1 MKLSLVLF
9 LGFFVLLGC
18 TRSDNFRIRA
28 LAPIQ
33 EQSSADN
40 LVSAEKSGG
49 AITSSG
55 IRTTGRSYSVVF
67 SGLSVGFTEIST
79 DRSLRSKAGNDVVL
93 DEFFTTN
100 AKYNEL
106 GVMFGDELT
115 LTLGVGGLVSGSA
128 EIKLDYG
135 SSLNAAVNEE
145 IIRST
150 SPSGNSA
157 FFTFGYD
164 LQPFEILAGWRW
176 NNFKASLKSSNTSLE
191 TLANAGKLSYSPKS
205 FSRQTTQVTAGL
217 GISF

>member
-1 MKLSLVLF
+1 MKLYIVLILIIF
-9 LGFFVLLGC
+9 DLGGC

-28 LAPIQ
+28 LAPMQ

-40 LVSAEKSGG
+40 LVSAEKSSG

-79 DRSLRSKAGNDVVL
+79 DRSIRSKAGNDVVL

-128 EIKLDYG
+128 EINLDYG
-135 SSLNAAVNEE
+135 SSLSAAVNEE

-176 NNFKASLKSSNTSLE
+176 NNFKASLRSSNTNLE
-191 TLANAGKLSYSPKS
+191 TLANAGKLSYLSKS
-205 FSRQTTQVTAGL
+205 FSRQTTQVMAGL

>member
-1 MKLSLVLF
+1 MKLSLVLL

-79 DRSLRSKAGNDVVL
+79 DRSIRSKVGNDVVL

-115 LTLGVGGLVSGSA
+115 LTLGVGGLVSGTA

-135 SSLNAAVNEE
+135 SSLSAAVNEE

-176 NNFKASLKSSNTSLE
+176 NNFKASLRSSNTSLE

>member
-1 MKLSLVLF
+1 MVLSLSLFVLF
-9 LGFFVLLGC
+9 GC
-18 TRSDNFRIRA
+18 TRSDNLRVRA
-28 LAPIQ
+28 LAPMQ

-40 LVSAEKSGG
+40 IVSAEKSGG

-79 DRSLRSKAGNDVVL
+79 DRSIRSKAGNDVVL
-93 DEFFTTN
+93 EEFFNTN

-135 SSLNAAVNEE
+135 SSLNAAVNAE

-157 FFTFGYD
+157 FLTFGYD

-176 NNFKASLKSSNTSLE
+176 NNFKASLRSSNTSLE
-191 TLANAGKLSYSPKS
+191 ALANAGSLGYSPKS

>member
-1 MKLSLVLF
+1 MKLSLVLL

-28 LAPIQ
+28 LAPMQ

-79 DRSLRSKAGNDVVL
+79 DRSIRSKAGNDVVL

-157 FFTFGYD
+157 FFTFGYN

-176 NNFKASLKSSNTSLE
+176 NNFKASLRSSNTSLE

>member
-1 MKLSLVLF
+1 MKLLLVLL

-28 LAPIQ
+28 LAPMQ

-40 LVSAEKSGG
+40 LVSSEKTGG

-79 DRSLRSKAGNDVVL
+79 DRSIRSKAGNDVVL

-135 SSLNAAVNEE
+135 SSLNAAVSEE

-157 FFTFGYD
+157 FFTFGYN

-176 NNFKASLKSSNTSLE
+176 NNFKASLRSSNTNLE

>member
-1 MKLSLVLF
+1 MKSSLVYF

-28 LAPIQ
+28 LAPMQ

-40 LVSAEKSGG
+40 LVYAEKSGG

-55 IRTTGRSYSVVF
+55 IRTIGRSYSVVF

-79 DRSLRSKAGNDVVL
+79 DSSIRSKAGNEVVL

-106 GVMFGDELT
+106 GIMFGDELS

-150 SPSGNSA
+150 SPSGNSV

-176 NNFKASLKSSNTSLE
+176 NNFKASLRSSNTSLE
-191 TLANAGKLSYSPKS
+191 TLANSGSLSYSPKS

>member
-1 MKLSLVLF
+1 MKLSLVLL

-28 LAPIQ
+28 LAPMQ

-55 IRTTGRSYSVVF
+55 IRTTGRSYSIVF

-79 DRSLRSKAGNDVVL
+79 DRSIRSKAGNDVVL

>member
-1 MKLSLVLF
+1 MKLSLVLL

-18 TRSDNFRIRA
+18 TRSDNLRIRA
-28 LAPIQ
+28 LAPMQ

-79 DRSLRSKAGNDVVL
+79 DRSIRSKAGNDVVL

-176 NNFKASLKSSNTSLE
+176 NNFKASLRSSNTNLE
-191 TLANAGKLSYSPKS
+191 TLANAGKLSHSQKS

>member
-1 MKLSLVLF
+1 MKLSLVLL
-9 LGFFVLLGC
+9 LGFFVQLGC
-18 TRSDNFRIRA
+18 TRSDNLRIRA
-28 LAPIQ
+28 LAPMQ

-79 DRSLRSKAGNDVVL
+79 DRSIRSKAGNDVVL

>member
-1 MKLSLVLF
+1 MKLSLVFF
-9 LGFFVLLGC
+9 LAFFVLLGC

-28 LAPIQ
+28 LAPMQ
-33 EQSSADN
+33 EQSSANN

-55 IRTTGRSYSVVF
+55 IRTTARSYSVVF

-79 DRSLRSKAGNDVVL
+79 DRSIRSKAGNEAVL

-106 GVMFGDELT
+106 GVMFGDDFT

-135 SSLNAAVNEE
+135 SSLNAAVNAE

-157 FFTFGYD
+157 FLTFGYD

-176 NNFKASLKSSNTSLE
+176 NNFKASLRSSNTSLE
-191 TLANAGKLSYSPKS
+191 TLANAGSLSYSPKS
-205 FSRQTTQVTAGL
+205 FSRQTTQVMAGL

>member
-1 MKLSLVLF
+1 MKLSLIVILIFLVL
-9 LGFFVLLGC
+9 GGC
-18 TRSDNFRIRA
+18 TRSDNLRIRA
-28 LAPIQ
+28 LAPMQ
-33 EQSSADN
+33 EQSGADN
-40 LVSAEKSGG
+40 LVSSEKSSG

-79 DRSLRSKAGNDVVL
+79 DRSIRSKVGNDVIL

-106 GVMFGDELT
+106 GVMFGDEFT
-115 LTLGVGGLVSGSA
+115 FALGVGGLVSGSG

-145 IIRST
+145 TIRST

-176 NNFKASLKSSNTSLE
+176 NNLKARLSSSNTSLE
-191 TLANAGKLSYSPKS
+191 ALSDGGSLSYPSKS

-217 GISF
+217 GMSF

>member
-1 MKLSLVLF
+1 MKLSLVFF
-9 LGFFVLLGC
+9 LAFFVLLGC

-28 LAPIQ
+28 LAPMQ

-79 DRSLRSKAGNDVVL
+79 DRSIRSKAGNDVVL

-135 SSLNAAVNEE
+135 SSLNAAVNAE

-157 FFTFGYD
+157 FLTFGYD
-164 LQPFEILAGWRW
+164 LQPFEILAGLRW
-176 NNFKASLKSSNTSLE
+176 NNFKASLRSSNTSLE
-191 TLANAGKLSYSPKS
+191 ILANAGSLSYWPKS

>member
-1 MKLSLVLF
+1 MKLSVVLSLSLFVLF
-9 LGFFVLLGC
+9 GC
-18 TRSDNFRIRA
+18 TRSDNLRVRA
-28 LAPIQ
+28 LAPMQ

-40 LVSAEKSGG
+40 IVSAEKSGG

-79 DRSLRSKAGNDVVL
+79 DRSIRSKAGNDVVL
-93 DEFFTTN
+93 EEFFTTN

-135 SSLNAAVNEE
+135 SSLNAAVNAE

-157 FFTFGYD
+157 FLTFGYD

-176 NNFKASLKSSNTSLE
+176 NNFKASLRSSNTGLE
-191 TLANAGKLSYSPKS
+191 TLANAGSLSYSQKY

>member
-1 MKLSLVLF
+1 MKLYMVLI
-9 LGFFVLLGC
+9 LIIFVLGGC
-18 TRSDNFRIRA
+18 TRSNNLRIRA
-28 LAPIQ
+28 LAPLQ

-55 IRTTGRSYSVVF
+55 IRTTARSYSVVL

-79 DRSLRSKAGNDVVL
+79 DRSIRSKAGNEVVL

-128 EIKLDYG
+128 EINLDYG

-157 FFTFGYD
+157 FFTIGYD

-176 NNFKASLKSSNTSLE
+176 NNFKASLRSSSTSLE
-191 TLANAGKLSYSPKS
+191 TLANAGKLSYLPKS
-205 FSRQTTQVTAGL
+205 FSRQTTEVMAGL

>member
-1 MKLSLVLF
+1 MKLSLFFF
-9 LGFFVLLGC
+9 LSFFVLFGC
-18 TRSDNFRIRA
+18 TRSDNMRIRA

-40 LVSAEKSGG
+40 LVSSENSDG
-49 AITSSG
+49 AITSTG
-55 IRTTGRSYSVVF
+55 IRTTGRSYSGIF
-67 SGLSVGFTEIST
+67 SGLSVGITEISA
-79 DRSLRSKAGNDVVL
+79 DSSIRSKVGNDVIL

-106 GVMFGDELT
+106 GVMFGDEIT

-128 EIKLDYG
+128 EVKLDYG
-135 SSLNAAVNEE
+135 SSLNAAV
-145 IIRST
+145 ILRST

-176 NNFKASLKSSNTSLE
+176 NNFKASLNSSNTSLE
-191 TLANAGKLSYSPKS
+191 TLSNGGSLSYPSKS
-205 FSRQTTQVTAGL
+205 YSRQTTQVTAGL

>member
-1 MKLSLVLF
+1 MKLSLVLL

-28 LAPIQ
+28 LAPMQ

-79 DRSLRSKAGNDVVL
+79 DRTIRSKAGNDVVL

>member
-1 MKLSLVLF
+1 MKLSLVL
-9 LGFFVLLGC
+9 LVGFFVLLGC

-28 LAPIQ
+28 LVPMQ

-40 LVSAEKSGG
+40 LVSSEKTGG

-79 DRSLRSKAGNDVVL
+79 DRSIRTKAGNDVVL

-135 SSLNAAVNEE
+135 SSLNAAVSEE

-150 SPSGNSA
+150 GPSGNSA

-176 NNFKASLKSSNTSLE
+176 NNFKASLRSSNTSLE